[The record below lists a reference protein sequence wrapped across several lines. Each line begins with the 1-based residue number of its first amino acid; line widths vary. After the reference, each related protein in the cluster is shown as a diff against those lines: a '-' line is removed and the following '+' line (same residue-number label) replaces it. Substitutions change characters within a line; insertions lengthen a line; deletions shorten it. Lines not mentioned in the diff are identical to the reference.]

1 MTVWGLFMRVLEIRR
16 MKPRPASSLKAIYL
30 RAWDLLRVTLTPF
43 TFPRMSVP
51 ANTRSFRIRLALQTM
66 LVAGALVAVFGA
78 AAWWYASQTL
88 ERSVDDRIIAPAQ
101 RVWSRIDPFTTDEE
115 FKTIADLVFG
125 TSPDRDAT
133 HAVLVVQE
141 HLHGKTIFA
150 TPNAPKDLDVYFRS
164 CFPTSEEINRA
175 PPEGAP
181 GMSPPGGRRRPAR
194 HHGDQFDDLLGLPP
208 EPDSA
213 PQTNRSLPFRPQ
225 MPMVR
230 EPSTFTARSGGI
242 DWRFGAFSSPSYTIF
257 IGLSL
262 TDFYAE
268 VNRMAWWYVG
278 AGALGLVLAG
288 FGALWTSK
296 RAMRPLERVVTTAQR
311 LTASDLAERIHL
323 HRDDDREFAQ
333 LIDVLNG
340 MMERLQ
346 GSFQQAVRFTADASH
361 ELKTPLAIMLATLD
375 DAVRHA
381 APGSPEHERFLSLFE
396 EATRLKQIT
405 QSLLLLSQADAGR
418 LPVHAENYDLSSDLA
433 RLIEDGE
440 ILCEQAGLTL
450 EHHIEPQI
458 KVRADR
464 ALFRQVLQN
473 LLSNA
478 IKYNRPQGC
487 VTLRLTT
494 EDSAAVFTIANTG
507 PAIPPENQQRLFERF
522 FRGDTAHTR
531 KTDGFGLGLNIAT
544 ELARANGARLRL
556 VHSQDDETVFEVRM
570 SVAT

>member
-1 MTVWGLFMRVLEIRR
+1 
-16 MKPRPASSLKAIYL
+16 
-30 RAWDLLRVTLTPF
+30 
-43 TFPRMSVP
+43 MSEP

-66 LVAGALVAVFGA
+66 LVAGALVAVFGS
-78 AAWWYASQTL
+78 AAWWYASRTL

-101 RVWSRIDPFTTDEE
+101 RIWSRIDPYTTDEE
-115 FKTIADLVFG
+115 FKMIADLVFG
-125 TSPDRDAT
+125 TSPDRGAT
-133 HAVLVVQE
+133 NAVLVVQE
-141 HLHGKTIFA
+141 HAQGRTIFA

-164 CFPTSEEINRA
+164 CFPTADEYSRFQPPLETGSGLPRPGARRRA
-175 PPEGAP
+175 PPP
-181 GMSPPGGRRRPAR
+181 KN
-194 HHGDQFDDLLGLPP
+194 DDFDDLLGTPP
-208 EPDSA
+208 DFVPPASEERGA
-213 PQTNRSLPFRPQ
+213 MPFRPQ

-268 VNRMAWWYVG
+268 INRMAWWYVG

-311 LTASDLAERIHL
+311 LTASELAERIQL

-381 APGSPEHERFLSLFE
+381 APGSAEHERFMSLFE

-418 LPVHAENYDLSSDLA
+418 LPIHAETYDLSADLT

-450 EHHIEPQI
+450 EHHIEPCIQ
-458 KVRADR
+458 VSADR

-478 IKYNRPQGC
+478 IKYNRPAGR
-487 VTLRLTT
+487 VSLRLARQ
-494 EDSAAVFTIANTG
+494 DDIAVLIFTNTG
-507 PAIPPENQQRLFERF
+507 PAIPAENQQRLFERF
-522 FRGDTAHTR
+522 FRGDSAHTR

-544 ELARANGARLRL
+544 ELARANGAQLSL
-556 VHSQDDETVFEVRM
+556 VRSQDDETVFEVRINA
-570 SVAT
+570 VA